1 MVEKLGTRL
10 EGAESEHSDTHM
22 SASAVLAWFL
32 QEVLPLETILMRYLR
47 HNWRDQSDIEDLLQD
62 VYVRVFEAARRE
74 IPEKTKSFVFTTAR
88 NLLVDRVRERRVVPM
103 DAVSDLDALGVA
115 IDTTSPDQNL
125 IARDELRL
133 LREAIEMLPPRYR
146 DVVVMRKIEDLPRSA
161 IASRLGVAEA
171 TVSIYLAEGI
181 SALSDI
187 VHGDQANL
195 RSRP

>member
-1 MVEKLGTRL
+1 MLGTSL
-10 EGAESEHSDTHM
+10 EGAEHKGTHM
-22 SASAVLAWFL
+22 SASAALAWFL

-74 IPEKTKSFVFTTAR
+74 IPEKTKAFVFTTAR

-146 DVVVMRKIEDLPRSA
+146 DVIVMRKIEDLPRSA

-187 VHGDQANL
+187 VYGDQPNP

>member
-1 MVEKLGTRL
+1 MLGTSL
-10 EGAESEHSDTHM
+10 EGAEHPGTHM
-22 SASAVLAWFL
+22 SASAALAWFL

-74 IPEKTKSFVFTTAR
+74 IPEKTKAFVFTTAR

-146 DVVVMRKIEDLPRSA
+146 DVIVMRKIEDLPRSA
-161 IASRLGVAEA
+161 IASRLGVAET

-187 VHGDQANL
+187 VYGDQPNP